1 MKCTFC
7 CHLDSYHACMHCRV
21 HSSAQAQLSET
32 ESSDVYSFGVFL
44 LELVTGREAAGLM
57 PPGSSKD
64 SLAQWVSI

>member
-1 MKCTFC
+1 
-7 CHLDSYHACMHCRV
+7 MHCRV

-64 SLAQWVSI
+64 SLAQWVSN